1 MESMRKK
8 KKKFCSCYPRQA
20 FLQPLWAIIS
30 IIPWIGNAYFLTVS
44 CLNLSHLSKPKSNAT
59 YLWAFQLPKEKN
71 PQLSECH
78 QVSSLWVCLTALSY
92 HCPGHACVIFIH
104 DILSADAFLEGMVS
118 IWPSTRFSHTR
129 KGVWQMLREMLNKC
143 IVYTWM
149 IRHSHTEL
157 IWVIQPISFC
167 HKVCSH
173 SYWDLNTSSTCYRF
187 FSTLIFLTLVSLKT
201 G

>member
-1 MESMRKK
+1 MESTRKK
-8 KKKFCSCYPRQA
+8 KKEILFLLPTASFSTPSLGHYFYNPLNWKCLFSHCLMFKSFSSVKAQIKCYLSLSLSTPQIEKSSA
-20 FLQPLWAIIS
+20 FWS
-30 IIPWIGNAYFLTVS
+30 
-44 CLNLSHLSKPKSNAT
+44 
-59 YLWAFQLPKEKN
+59 
-71 PQLSECH
+71 H

-92 HCPGHACVIFIH
+92 HCPGHACVISIH

-118 IWPSTRFSHTR
+118 IWPSTRFSHTW
-129 KGVWQMLREMLNKC
+129 KGIWQMLREMFNKC

-173 SYWDLNTSSTCYRF
+173 SYWDLNTSSNCYRF